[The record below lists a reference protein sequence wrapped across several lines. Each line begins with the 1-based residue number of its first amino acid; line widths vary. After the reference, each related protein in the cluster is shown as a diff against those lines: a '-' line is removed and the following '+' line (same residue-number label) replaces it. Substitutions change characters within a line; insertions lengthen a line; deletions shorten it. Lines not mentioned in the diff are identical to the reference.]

1 MRRVL
6 PLLAVLALAPVARA
20 EPIELRLA
28 TLAPNGSSWA
38 KIMQE
43 GDRRLGVATEGRVR
57 FRIYF
62 SGSQG
67 DERDVVRKMK
77 LGQLDG
83 GALTAVGLGMIL
95 PEVLVLQ
102 LPYLFTSEKQ
112 LDHVRDVLTPELTR
126 RLDEAGFVLVAWG
139 DVGWVHTYFT
149 VPVAGAADFK
159 GIEFA
164 QWVDDPI
171 SREMLAVLG
180 VNGVPLG
187 IADIRMALQTGA
199 VQACAAPPLAAVA
212 LQWYPKLAFM
222 TDRPSSYA
230 IGALVLRKAAFE
242 RLTADDRQRLL
253 DGARATGQ
261 ELVASVRRDNERAK
275 RAISKS
281 GVQMIAVP
289 PDVHER
295 LVGAGKEVWKRL
307 TGKLYSQALLDR
319 VVALAAEAR

>member
-1 MRRVL
+1 MRCAL
-6 PLLAVLALAPVARA
+6 SLLALLAISSVARA

-28 TLAPNGSSWA
+28 TLAPNGSAWA

-43 GDRRLGVATEGRVR
+43 GEQRLAADTEGRVR

-95 PEVLVLQ
+95 PEILVLQ

-112 LDHVRDVLTPELTR
+112 LDHVRNVLGPELAK

-149 VPVAGAADFK
+149 VPIAGAGDFQ
-159 GIEFA
+159 GIKFA

-171 SREMLAVLG
+171 SREMYAVLG

-187 IADIRMALQTGA
+187 IADIRMALQTGS

-212 LQWYPKLAFM
+212 LQWYPKLAYM

-230 IGALVLRKAAFE
+230 IGALILRKPAFE
-242 RLTADDRQRLL
+242 RLTPADREVLMA
-253 DGARATGQ
+253 GARMTGSK
-261 ELVASVRRDNERAK
+261 LVASVRRDNERAK
-275 RAISKS
+275 KAILKS

-289 PDVHER
+289 DDVHER
-295 LVGAGKEVWKRL
+295 LVGAGKQVWKRL
-307 TGKLYSQALLDR
+307 AGKLYSQAFLDR